1 MMLVWL
7 VLCLSGLVSMIGFG
21 EIANAAHVGGLVMGC
36 LTGLLGGLYS
46 RRKMS
51 PI

>member
-1 MMLVWL
+1 VVWG
-7 VLCLSGLVSMIGFG
+7 VLGLSGLCSMIGFG
-21 EIANAAHVGGLVMGC
+21 EIANAAHVVGLVMGC